1 MGAGVFRE
9 KTLEEA
15 RAQTGA
21 QKSNLV
27 TKALQTLACVAL
39 ISWWKREGG
48 KDDQKRLETL

>member
-39 ISWWKREGG
+39 ISWWRREGG
-48 KDDQKRLETL
+48 REG